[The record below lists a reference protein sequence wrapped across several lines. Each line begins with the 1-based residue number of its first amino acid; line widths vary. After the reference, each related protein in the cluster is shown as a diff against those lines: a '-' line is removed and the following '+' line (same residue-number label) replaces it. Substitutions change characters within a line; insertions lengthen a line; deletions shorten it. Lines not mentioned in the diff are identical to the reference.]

1 MIALAASEG
10 TEFVALHPYQASTLC
25 LFCIHI
31 SDFAAV
37 GINGFQRG
45 GTIDQVEM
53 IWGCFARQAIG
64 EPAY

>member
-10 TEFVALHPYQASTLC
+10 TEFVALHPDQASTLC

-31 SDFAAV
+31 SDFTAV

-53 IWGCFARQAIG
+53 IWGCCTRPAIG
-64 EPAY
+64 KPAY

>member
-53 IWGCFARQAIG
+53 IWGCCTRQAIG

>member
-53 IWGCFARQAIG
+53 IWGFCTRQAIG

>member
-53 IWGCFARQAIG
+53 IWGCCTRQAIG
-64 EPAY
+64 ETAY

>member
-53 IWGCFARQAIG
+53 IWGCCTRPAIG